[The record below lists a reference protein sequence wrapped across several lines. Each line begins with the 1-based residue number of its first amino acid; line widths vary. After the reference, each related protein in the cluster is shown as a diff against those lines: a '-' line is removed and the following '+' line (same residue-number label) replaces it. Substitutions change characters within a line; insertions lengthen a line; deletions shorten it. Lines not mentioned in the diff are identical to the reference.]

1 VDNEGLY
8 AARFP
13 ERAREPVVSVSGSVD
28 AIAAASSIHSRAIL
42 SRITRRTG
50 SSVRSAASAHSRACF
65 SYSLTS
71 DDDTG
76 VHLNQGSGLHCVAAG
91 AFAVHWRS
99 HFPGGIRFSPAFV
112 LSRNV
117 YGAVR
122 RSSRGVGAMITS
134 RQCRERAAECRQMAE
149 RAPNATVQERLAIQ
163 AAHSRTIVAADQ
175 MAFPFTAVQ

>member
-1 VDNEGLY
+1 ML
-8 AARFP
+8 
-13 ERAREPVVSVSGSVD
+13 SGSASVD

-42 SRITRRTG
+42 SRIKRRTG
-50 SSVRSAASAHSRACF
+50 SSIRSAASAQSRACC

-76 VHLNQGSGLHCVAAG
+76 LHLNQSSGLHCVAAG
-91 AFAVHWRS
+91 ALAVHWGS
-99 HFPGGIRFSPAFV
+99 HFPGGVPFSPAFV

-117 YGAVR
+117 LWCGAAFQ
-122 RSSRGVGAMITS
+122 SGVGAMITS
-134 RQCRERAAECRQMAE
+134 RECRERAAECRQMAE
-149 RAPNATVQERLAIQ
+149 RAPNATVQAILIDMARTWERLAIQ